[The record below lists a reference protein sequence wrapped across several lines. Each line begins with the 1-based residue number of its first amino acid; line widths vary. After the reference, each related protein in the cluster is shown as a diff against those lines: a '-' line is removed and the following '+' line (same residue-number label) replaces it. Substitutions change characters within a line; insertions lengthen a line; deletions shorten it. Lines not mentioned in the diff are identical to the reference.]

1 MKEQQTICL
10 PAARWF
16 VGLAICIL
24 VSYPLSA
31 FSTVVNLSAGVTGAE
46 IQKALDQL
54 PAEGGEVVLAAGR
67 YEIRQPIV
75 LNRDRQTL
83 RGSGLATVLWLVDGA
98 NCPVVLLGSAEANP
112 TNIVTGLRLA
122 DLTIDGNRARQSVET
137 WPSPVNNSYIQNN
150 GVMIQ
155 AVADST
161 VERVVAAHCRS
172 GGLVTANG
180 VRHLTVS
187 DFEAFDNEFDGL
199 ACYRT
204 EESVFTKMNLHDNQ
218 AAGISLDLAFN
229 HNIISESVLA
239 GNDLGIFMRYSSGNV
254 FQDLIIRQN
263 RNDGVF
269 MAQAGGETAN
279 GWTLTPGTE
288 CANNTFAEMVVSDCG
303 GAAFRANDASC
314 VNNSLRDAEFSNNTR
329 GGLVQAAAGLV
340 KTERVVER

>member
-1 MKEQQTICL
+1 MKEQRTICL
-10 PAARWF
+10 CVARWF
-16 VGLAICIL
+16 FGLVLCIL
-24 VSYPLSA
+24 VTQPLPA

-54 PAEGGEVVLAAGR
+54 PAAGGEVILAAGR
-67 YEIRQPIV
+67 HEIRQPI
-75 LNRDRQTL
+75 LLKRDHQTL
-83 RGSGLATVLWLVDGA
+83 RGSGAATVLWLADGA
-98 NCPVVLLGSAEANP
+98 NCPVVILGSTEANP
-112 TNIVTGLRLA
+112 SNIVTGLRLT
-122 DLTIDGNRARQSVET
+122 DLTIDGNRARQTVET
-137 WPSPVNNSYIQNN
+137 WRSPVNNSYIQNN
-150 GVMIQ
+150 GVMVQ

-161 VERVVAAHCRS
+161 VERIVAAHCRS

-180 VRHLTVS
+180 VRRLTVS
-187 DFEAFDNEFDGL
+187 GFEAFDNEFDGL

-229 HNIISESVLA
+229 HNIISETVLA
-239 GNDLGIFMRYSSGNV
+239 GNDLGIFMRYASGNS

-269 MAQAGGETAN
+269 MAQAGGETTN
-279 GWTLTPGTE
+279 GWALTPATE
-288 CANNTFAEMVVSDCG
+288 CADNKFTEMAVSDCG
-303 GAAFRANDASC
+303 GVAFRANDASC
-314 VNNSLRDAEFSNNTR
+314 VNNSIRDAEFSNNTR